1 MLRGGP
7 SELQTREGTRGLGRL
22 CLGAAILCPLFLGPG
37 AGWGGH
43 GVILVAAEVLELP
56 GLARVPPPPP
66 QRGFL
71 IAAFPPGGIPAVLES
86 GAWSSGGLRMKGT
99 TKDEMQPGELC
110 RAPALTGIL
119 GQGERKQVLEKPFE
133 FPFLGGLSALASS
146 RDSSSS
152 PCTFLFHPPQSLT
165 PGCLRKP
172 LLQPHASL
180 PEMN

>member
-1 MLRGGP
+1 MPPFCWPWSRLGWPRGDFGG
-7 SELQTREGTRGLGRL
+7 SR
-22 CLGAAILCPLFLGPG
+22 GAATARPGQGAPSCP
-37 AGWGGH
+37 
-43 GVILVAAEVLELP
+43 
-56 GLARVPPPPP
+56 R
-66 QRGFL
+66 RGFL